1 MDVLLIGGTGNLSS
15 ECAEEFRRR
24 GHRVAVMTRGRTPVP
39 EGYEAIRADHSDPG
53 AVAAALAGR
62 RFDAA
67 VNFIGYDVPDVR
79 LDADLLRGRVRQ
91 YIFISTTVVY
101 RKPPV
106 RLPITEE
113 EPLGNAFSE
122 YGRKK
127 QACEEFLR
135 ERLRTDGF
143 PVTIVRPSHTY
154 SRRWIPN
161 PVTSVG
167 YTVAARLEQGRPV
180 FLHDDGQG
188 LWTLTAA
195 EDFAAGLAGL
205 LGNPRAI
212 GEAFHINADEVL
224 TWNRILAE
232 IASALGVQ
240 EPAVVRIP
248 TDFIARVEPIMHDKL
263 KGDKAH
269 PGIFDTA
276 KLRRLVPEFECRVS
290 FRAGIRRAVAWF
302 REDAARRQTD
312 PRIDAVFDRVITAWQ
327 RAGE

>member
-1 MDVLLIGGTGNLSS
+1 M
-15 ECAEEFRRR
+15 
-24 GHRVAVMTRGRTPVP
+24 
-39 EGYEAIRADHSDPG
+39 
-53 AVAAALAGR
+53 AAALAGR

-79 LDADLLRGRVRQ
+79 LDADLLRGRVDQ
-91 YIFISTTVVY
+91 YVFVSTTVVY
-101 RKPPV
+101 RKPPL
-106 RLPITEE
+106 RLPVTED

-135 ERLRTDGF
+135 DRLRTDGF
-143 PVTIVRPSHTY
+143 PVTVVRPSHTY
-154 SRRWIPN
+154 SCRWIPN

-180 FLHDDGQG
+180 FLQDDGQG

-205 LGNPRAI
+205 VGNPAAI
-212 GEAFHINADEVL
+212 GGCFHINSDEVL

-232 IASALGVQ
+232 IAMALGV
-240 EPAVVRIP
+240 ERPEVVHVP
-248 TDFIARVEPIMHDKL
+248 TDFIAGIEPMMHDKL

-269 PGIFDTA
+269 AGIYDTGR
-276 KLRRLVPEFECRVS
+276 LRRLLPEFECRIP
-290 FRAGIRRAVAWF
+290 FRTGIRRAIAWF

-312 PRIDAVFDRVITAWQ
+312 PQIDRVFDRVVTAWQ
-327 RAGE
+327 GQRG